1 MSLKLEL
8 VDRPCAF
15 WDVTTAEWVPTHQR
29 MCTNHIMSYLWAAA
43 LIYTSVVCLF
53 WRTVKGESRPP
64 HRHCVVFL
72 CATPDSSGFRVAR
85 SGKEEG
91 KSWLYQGMGEKIKKQ
106 QQKTPNAKSFLR
118 PQHGPVNKT
127 KTKKMKK
134 RKPLL
139 ATTLQ
144 VSGHHIIWMGVLA
157 GQYIECP
164 LPWLVFNSVLRNCTP
179 NLLHQRWGAGLNAWK
194 KTPTSHTNCKSYF

>member
-1 MSLKLEL
+1 MCFTSVVRRHQRLFKAASRCEEMRLTAMSLKLEL

-91 KSWLYQGMGEKIKKQ
+91 KSWLYQGMGNMVKKLKNNSKKLQ
-106 QQKTPNAKSFLR
+106 MPNHFLGHNMALLTRPRLRRWKRENLFWPPHYKS
-118 PQHGPVNKT
+118 V
-127 KTKKMKK
+127 
-134 RKPLL
+134 
-139 ATTLQ
+139 
-144 VSGHHIIWMGVLA
+144 VIISSGW
-157 GQYIECP
+157 
-164 LPWLVFNSVLRNCTP
+164 VFWQAST
-179 NLLHQRWGAGLNAWK
+179 LNAL
-194 KTPTSHTNCKSYF
+194 SLG